1 MELNE
6 ALLFVGGIVLMVLGA
21 IIIER
26 YFGPKSRMIVS
37 LLAMLLLMGMF
48 TYTLIENFS
57 YRRLLT
63 TSLLYFFVFIA
74 FTGDIKSIRK
84 KFNNL
89 IIHQNNT
96 PYSLFL

>member
-63 TSLLYFFVFIA
+63 TSLL
-74 FTGDIKSIRK
+74 
-84 KFNNL
+84 
-89 IIHQNNT
+89 
-96 PYSLFL
+96 LFLCIYSFYRRYKKYKKEIQQPNYSSE